1 MKSFLSALSLFSLIA
16 APAFADGAYEVVVKI
31 PTDVNG
37 QADYDA
43 AHEAILAA
51 AEEVCSQV
59 KYVGVAKFYKS
70 ASKKEC
76 ISDTY
81 EATLKQD
88 TSGEL
93 VAALEKSPAAAG
105 FRAALN

>member
-16 APAFADGAYEVVVKI
+16 APSFADSAYQVVVKI

-37 QADYDA
+37 QADVDA

-51 AEEVCSQV
+51 AQDVCSQV
-59 KYVGVAKFYKS
+59 RYVGVSKYYKS
-70 ASKKEC
+70 SSRKKC
-76 ISDTY
+76 VAATY
-81 EATLKQD
+81 EAALAQD

-105 FRAALN
+105 FIAALN